1 MQHNNAGIQAGIVQ
15 VINGTVV
22 SVGPGQMLEHIVQPP
37 SPFADEEDQDD
48 TSVGGI
54 VIPILIALL
63 VLALVALIAVQRDR
77 RRRIALQR
85 SLVMPRIG
93 QRACVCVTDIES
105 STLQSEHNAAAYAEA
120 LIRHNELVRSLA
132 NVHNGHELS
141 TEGDSFTL
149 IFHTAADGLAF
160 SLDLQRGLLHA
171 DVCPR
176 EYTSEGLA
184 GEAAGAKPLAA
195 CCEELDQYG
204 SAVLFRGLRVRI
216 GIAAGVLMPSSVL

>member
-77 RRRIALQR
+77 RRRMALQR